1 MRHDSGCRFCLS
13 RDHPGKLEQWY
24 QDNAERLAID
34 FSFLPLEG
42 HQGRRQTAK
51 ELYVVTILARDRPGI
66 IRDVAEV
73 ATRYEINI
81 ERASVTARGVDLH

>member
-1 MRHDSGCRFCLS
+1 MDQRVMQGICVMTVVADFASAETT
-13 RDHPGKLEQWY
+13 PGKLEQWY

-51 ELYVVTILARDRPGI
+51 ELYVVTI
-66 IRDVAEV
+66 DVYKRQIALLS
-73 ATRYEINI
+73 I
-81 ERASVTARGVDLH
+81 

>member
-1 MRHDSGCRFCLS
+1 M
-13 RDHPGKLEQWY
+13 
-24 QDNAERLAID
+24 
-34 FSFLPLEG
+34 
-42 HQGRRQTAK
+42 
-51 ELYVVTILARDRPGI
+51 VTILARDRPGI